1 MTAILI
7 AFGLGFL
14 MGAAGVI
21 VLAAFVVSGQAQ
33 RAWEATADR
42 WISENRE

>member
-1 MTAILI
+1 MMIVV
-7 AFGLGFL
+7 AFVLGFL
-14 MGAAGVI
+14 MGAAAVI

-42 WISENRE
+42 